1 MASFE
6 RNKVCGCLSDNVYS
20 PGPSVIWPLL
30 LSRHFMTPM
39 KQMSWHWHW
48 HWSLPSSPPPQK
60 SNVRRML
67 NIRGAKTVKE
77 MFGVLF
83 ILWDNIAR
91 LCPRIMEHNFPLYQ
105 NYRLEMM
112 TACVILKWKKL
123 CLMLELNTFSAVIIK
138 LKTSRTTPIYQ
149 ESALNQNY
157 RRYNTDRELR
167 TYLQKNNAVKVV
179 QQPQTDFS
187 RR

>member
-1 MASFE
+1 MFE
-6 RNKVCGCLSDNVYS
+6 WQCLQSRSECHLSIAAVPAFYDANETNVLALTLTLAPAILTSSTIKQCPENAAKYS
-20 PGPSVIWPLL
+20 WREDG
-30 LSRHFMTPM
+30 
-39 KQMSWHWHW
+39 
-48 HWSLPSSPPPQK
+48 
-60 SNVRRML
+60 
-67 NIRGAKTVKE
+67 KE

-105 NYRLEMM
+105 NYRLKMM

-187 RR
+187 GW